1 MAKNMWQ
8 LKKKKKK
15 RKHYHIKWTMV
26 SKMYGNSN
34 SLRLNFVK
42 WESSGLL
49 STLVTLTYEIRNQD
63 LLTKPTKFYY
73 NKENDTNCIISMS
86 LYFFYLFFLNFVF
99 S

>member
-1 MAKNMWQ
+1 
-8 LKKKKKK
+8 
-15 RKHYHIKWTMV
+15 MV

-63 LLTKPTKFYY
+63 LLTKKT
-73 NKENDTNCIISMS
+73 NKI
-86 LYFFYLFFLNFVF
+86 LLQQGK
-99 S
+99 

>member
-8 LKKKKKK
+8 LKKKKK

-63 LLTKPTKFYY
+63 LLTNET
-73 NKENDTNCIISMS
+73 NKI
-86 LYFFYLFFLNFVF
+86 LLQQGK
-99 S
+99 

>member
-34 SLRLNFVK
+34 SLGLNFVK
-42 WESSGLL
+42 WK
-49 STLVTLTYEIRNQD
+49 VW
-63 LLTKPTKFYY
+63 
-73 NKENDTNCIISMS
+73 IIKH
-86 LYFFYLFFLNFVF
+86 F
-99 S
+99 SNINL